1 VSIEILSNEIS
12 NTPLT
17 NDLNHSPDLDA
28 KALDELFYEVGV
40 YNNGKDLKSL
50 FEFIKRF
57 PKIAPFNA
65 MLLHIQKPGC
75 KYVASVSD
83 WKSKFNRTIKAGVN
97 PLVILWPFAPVHFVY
112 EVSDTEGETFPEE
125 LLNPFKTEGNISD
138 KSFKML
144 LNNLPREAIQY
155 IEADHG
161 TQSAGLIKK
170 NLNNRSQI
178 IGNKQ
183 VKILYD
189 LVVNKHHSKEEKFA
203 TIIHELG
210 HLFCGHQG
218 TYSEKL
224 WKSRVH
230 LSMQQREFEAES
242 VAWLVCERLGI
253 KNPSA
258 EYLKGYFCEDGQIP
272 QISLETVIKV
282 AGKIETML
290 SRLSTIKKEIIIQ

>member
-1 VSIEILSNEIS
+1 MTLLN
-12 NTPLT
+12 
-17 NDLNHSPDLDA
+17 NDLNS
-28 KALDELFYEVGV
+28 LDELFNEVGV
-40 YNNGKDLKSL
+40 YSKGEDLKDLL
-50 FEFIKRF
+50 DFIKCF
-57 PKIAPFNA
+57 PKIAPFNS

-83 WKSKFNRTIKAGVN
+83 WKSKFNRTIKAGAN

-112 EVSDTEGETFPEE
+112 EISDTEGEVFPEE
-125 LLNPFKTEGNISD
+125 LLNPFKTEGKISD
-138 KSFKML
+138 KAFKML

-155 IEADHG
+155 TEADHG

-170 NLNNRSQI
+170 NLNNGNQFV
-178 IGNKQ
+178 GNKQ

-203 TIIHELG
+203 TIAHELG

-218 TYSEKL
+218 TPNEKL
-224 WKSRVH
+224 WKSRIY
-230 LSMQQREFEAES
+230 LSKQEREFEAES
-242 VAWLVCERLGI
+242 VAWLVCERSGI

-258 EYLKGYFCEDGQIP
+258 EYLNGYLSKDGQIP
-272 QISLETVIKV
+272 KISLETVIKV

-290 SRLSTIKKEIIIQ
+290 NRVTTIKKEIIVQ